1 MNLLNSIILGIIQ
14 GLTEF
19 LPVSSSGHLVIF
31 QKLLNFNEPGIIFE
45 VVVHIATL
53 LAVIIYFRKDVVKL
67 IIAIFN
73 WKKNRTTEIKSY
85 QHLLLFLIIASLV
98 TAVIGFTFKDILE
111 SFFDNLFLVGIML
124 LVTGL
129 ILFISDKIKN
139 TKREKLNIPSS
150 LLIGFAQSIAIIP
163 GISRSGVTITAGI
176 FSGMKRELA
185 TKFSFLLSI
194 PAILG
199 TGLLKL
205 KELNQVARSD
215 GLWFSYL
222 IAGITAAIVGYF
234 AIAILIKLIKKARLF
249 YFSIYCWIVGLI
261 TIFVML

>member
-111 SFFDNLFLVGIML
+111 SFFDNLFLVGVML

-139 TKREKLNIPSS
+139 DKRDKLNIPASI
-150 LLIGFAQSIAIIP
+150 LIGFAQSIAIIP
-163 GISRSGVTITAGI
+163 GISRSGSTITTGI
-176 FSGMKRELA
+176 FLGLRRELA

-199 TGLLKL
+199 TGLLKF
-205 KELNQVARSD
+205 KEFNQVAHSD
-215 GLWFSYL
+215 GLGFSYL

-234 AIAILIKLIKKARLF
+234 SIAILIKLIKKARLF

-261 TIFVML
+261 TIFVIL

>member
-31 QKLLNFNEPGIIFE
+31 QKLLNFNEPGIVFE
-45 VVVHIATL
+45 ITVHIATL
-53 LAVIIYFRKDVVKL
+53 LAVIIYFRKDIVKL
-67 IIAIFN
+67 IIALFN
-73 WKKNRTTEIKSY
+73 WKKNRSKEIKFY
-85 QHLLLFLIIASLV
+85 QQLLLFLIIASLV

-111 SFFDNLFLVGIML
+111 SFFDNLFLVGVML

-139 TKREKLNIPSS
+139 DKRDKLNIPASI
-150 LLIGFAQSIAIIP
+150 LIGFAQSIAIIP
-163 GISRSGVTITAGI
+163 GISRSGSTITTGI
-176 FSGMKRELA
+176 FLGLRRELA

-199 TGLLKL
+199 TGLLKF
-205 KELNQVARSD
+205 KEFNQVAHSD
-215 GLWFSYL
+215 GLGFSYL

-234 AIAILIKLIKKARLF
+234 SIAILIKLIKKARLF
-249 YFSIYCWIVGLI
+249 YFSIYCWIVGLV